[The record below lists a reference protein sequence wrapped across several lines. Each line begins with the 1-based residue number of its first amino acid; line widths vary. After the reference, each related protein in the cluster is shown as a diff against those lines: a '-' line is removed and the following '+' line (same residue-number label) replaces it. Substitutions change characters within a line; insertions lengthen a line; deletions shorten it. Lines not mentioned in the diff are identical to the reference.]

1 MSSCSPSEMD
11 QDLIS
16 NLAIALN
23 LNEDHRAI
31 SLHNTPC
38 SRGQQSS
45 NTDSSSV
52 CRTPSDITKNV
63 KFNPQVITVDATVC
77 DETYSPPKWRHLFRN
92 KTKSYKRRVPPPPLS
107 TFNSSAPKKTIL
119 STKRHSTGEVMQR
132 CFSRTE
138 GLPLLSD
145 LANSVVSERTPS
157 PCFVR
162 RKKYVYPSDIVVMS
176 QYPTENNV

>member
-31 SLHNTPC
+31 NIHKRPS
-38 SRGQQSS
+38 SQGQQSS
-45 NTDSSSV
+45 SIDSGST
-52 CRTPSDITKNV
+52 CRTPSDVPKNV

-77 DETYSPPKWRHLFRN
+77 DEPYSRPKWRHLFRN
-92 KTKSYKRRVPPPPLS
+92 KTKSYKRRLPPPPQN
-107 TFNSSAPKKTIL
+107 TFNSSAPTKTIL

-145 LANSVVSERTPS
+145 LSNSVVSERTPS
-157 PCFVR
+157 PGFVR

-176 QYPTENNV
+176 QCPTESNV